1 VRLQKIPLKS
11 KGSLGNILKIY
22 TIINFKN
29 LEEMDIFLDAYNIL
43 KLNKQDTVTKEIS
56 NKQ

>member
-22 TIINFKN
+22 TIINLKN